1 MRILR
6 LLGLSLVL
14 LPLLGS
20 AEAARAGVSRG
31 GRDVV
36 VLLHGLGRTSRSMG
50 RLARELER
58 QGYRVVNVS
67 YRTRREP
74 VEKLAE
80 RVETELERAR
90 PGPGVRVHF
99 VAHSLGAIVAR
110 YYLERHRPANLGR
123 VVMLGPPNGG
133 SELVDLLRRLPFFR
147 HHPGP
152 SRGQLGTDP
161 ASLPARLGPADY
173 DVGVIAGTRSWNPLF
188 SWLLPGPDDGMVA
201 VARTKMEGMN
211 DFMTVPRTHSFMMRA
226 PDVIAQT
233 IAFLRDGAFERGGD
247 GAPER

>member
-1 MRILR
+1 M
-6 LLGLSLVL
+6 

-20 AEAARAGVSRG
+20 SEAEAARAGVSG
-31 GRDVV
+31 GGKDVV
-36 VLLHGLGRTSRSMG
+36 VLLHGLGRTSRSMS
-50 RLARELER
+50 RLGRELER
-58 QGYRVVNVS
+58 RGYRIVNVS

-74 VEKLAE
+74 VEKLAG
-80 RVETELERAR
+80 RVEAELERAS

-99 VAHSLGAIVAR
+99 VGHSLGAIVAR
-110 YYLERHRPANLGR
+110 YYLKQHRPANLGR

-147 HHPGP
+147 HHMGP

-173 DVGVIAGTRSWNPLF
+173 DLGVIAGTKSWNPLF

-201 VARTKMEGMN
+201 VARTKMEGMS
-211 DFMTVPRTHSFMMRA
+211 DFVTVPRSHSFMMNA

-233 IAFLRDGAFERGGD
+233 IAFLRDGAFERGD
-247 GAPER
+247 EEPPER